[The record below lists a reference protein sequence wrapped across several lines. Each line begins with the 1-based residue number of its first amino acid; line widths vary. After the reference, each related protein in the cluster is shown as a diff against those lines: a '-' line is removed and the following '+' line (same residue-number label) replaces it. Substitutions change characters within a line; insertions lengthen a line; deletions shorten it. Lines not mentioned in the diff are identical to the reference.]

1 MREYL
6 LIGEVAALLG
16 VSPKTIRHYH
26 AVGLL
31 ENATRTASG
40 YRRYDA
46 AAITRMLAIRRL
58 RALGLSLRQIQVVLD
73 APDAGQSLRAVLIA
87 LAADLDTAI
96 ATLQARRQHIA
107 DLLAEQPRDL
117 TAQPSTPSPIL
128 SRVRAQVAALGIT
141 ISDALWDQ
149 DERLFGLIEDLHWP
163 GNPLAGLVA
172 AENALLSDT
181 ARYQELLVLSERLV
195 ALADLAVDDPQVAAL
210 AAEIR
215 ATPAIREMID
225 TMDAHDAGDLAAPFA
240 QTFEALLV
248 GALTPAQQRCFALIQ
263 TGEKER

>member
-1 MREYL
+1 MRAYL

-31 ENATRTASG
+31 ENAARTTGG

-46 AAITRMLAIRRL
+46 AAITRLLAIRRL
-58 RALGLSLRQIQVVLD
+58 RSLGLSLRQIQVVLD
-73 APDAGQSLRAVLIA
+73 APDAAQSLHAVLIA
-87 LAADLDTAI
+87 LATDLDTAI
-96 ATLQARRQHIA
+96 ATLQARRQYIA
-107 DLLAEQPRDL
+107 DLLAEPPRDL
-117 TAQPSTPSPIL
+117 ASRPSTPSPIL
-128 SRVRAQVAALGIT
+128 SRVRTQVAALGIT

-149 DERLFGLIEDLHWP
+149 DERLFGMIEDLHWP

-172 AENALLSDT
+172 TEQVLLSDT
-181 ARYQELLVLSERLV
+181 ARYQELLALSERLV
-195 ALADLAVDDPQVAAL
+195 ALADLAVDDPQIAVL

-225 TMDAHDAGDLAAPFA
+225 TMDTHHTGELTAPFA
-240 QTFEALLV
+240 QVFESLLV
-248 GALTPAQQRCFALIQ
+248 NALTPAQQRCFALIR